1 MVKTEISSGT
11 TGETVTIEDPANF
24 IPELPGTASLT
35 LTLSRPDGTLITE
48 THEGLTFKS
57 LDYTTPT
64 FKTADVINEH
74 FQWYNV
80 LSEKTKDFIYKH
92 ILTSYIASERYKKD
106 NMEYII
112 MGEVPKDTPC
122 ENV

>member
-1 MVKTEISSGT
+1 MKTEITSGA
-11 TGETVTIEDPANF
+11 TGETVTIDDPTAF
-24 IPELPGTASLT
+24 TPELPGAFSMT
-35 LTLSRPDGTLITE
+35 LTLSRLDGSLITE
-48 THEGLTFKS
+48 TLEGLTFKS